1 MGAHSLKYII
11 SAKKTQWSYSG
22 YCRDSTFDNVL
33 VFKSM
38 GHWSIGHWKFCF
50 HSSGCLTSFVH
61 YRSSPLHHPGLRES
75 GPCALVQTQQPGRIQ
90 IQKSISNSD
99 VVTKYI
105 FITIISNI
113 NFVFITPCTKEDP
126 LSLVRAP
133 RKFITTSIII
143 IAIRYIAI
151 SRTLWSCLV
160 AKP

>member
-99 VVTKYI
+99 VVTNSSSPI
-105 FITIISNI
+105 LAISI
-113 NFVFITPCTKEDP
+113 LYHLLYKGRSSKFRV
-126 LSLVRAP
+126 P
-133 RKFITTSIII
+133 RKSITASIII
-143 IAIRYIAI
+143 IAIVIIAI